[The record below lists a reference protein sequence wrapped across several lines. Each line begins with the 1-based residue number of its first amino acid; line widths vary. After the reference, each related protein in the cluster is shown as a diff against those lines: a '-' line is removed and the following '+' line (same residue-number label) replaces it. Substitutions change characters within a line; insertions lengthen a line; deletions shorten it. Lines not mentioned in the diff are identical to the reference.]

1 MELLF
6 VPYHGGL
13 GQYVNGCKMVHV
25 IGLQQMFYA

>member
-13 GQYVNGCKMVHV
+13 GQYVNGCIVHV